1 MSLRNGKKLAD
12 KLPLVVPPVKE
23 SMRKKHLLVSSRK
36 PIIKQVSGT
45 IKKKPDNAENYTFVQ
60 SLKPA
65 NDGRPEA
72 GTERSLAFRAEV
84 LELGGQSVYPPSAEI
99 CPTDPPMDMWSPPH
113 HSPNWPRAPSPE
125 YFPMEPT
132 YSPVSPA

>member
-1 MSLRNGKKLAD
+1 MAPLRNGKKLAD
-12 KLPLVVPPVKE
+12 QLLLLVVPPVKE
-23 SMRKKHLLVSSRK
+23 SMRKKHLVSSRK
-36 PIIKQVSGT
+36 PIKQAGT

-84 LELGGQSVYPPSAEI
+84 LELGGQSVYPSSAEI
-99 CPTDPPMDMWSPPH
+99 CPTDPPMEWSPP

-125 YFPMEPT
+125 YFPTEPT
-132 YSPVSPA
+132 YSPVYPPSN

>member
-1 MSLRNGKKLAD
+1 MSHLRNGKKLGAD
-12 KLPLVVPPVKE
+12 KLLLLVVPPVKE
-23 SMRKKHLLVSSRK
+23 SMRKKHLLVRA
-36 PIIKQVSGT
+36 PM

-84 LELGGQSVYPPSAEI
+84 LELGGQSVYPSAEI
-99 CPTDPPMDMWSPPH
+99 CPTDPPMDMWSPP

>member
-1 MSLRNGKKLAD
+1 MSLRNGKKLGAD
-12 KLPLVVPPVKE
+12 KLLLLVVPPVKE
-23 SMRKKHLLVSSRK
+23 SMRKKHLVSSRK
-36 PIIKQVSGT
+36 PIKQAGT

-65 NDGRPEA
+65 SNDGRPEA
-72 GTERSLAFRAEV
+72 GTERSLAFRAEL
-84 LELGGQSVYPPSAEI
+84 LELGGQSVYPSAEI
-99 CPTDPPMDMWSPPH
+99 CPTDPPMEWSPP

-132 YSPVSPA
+132 YSPVSPPSN